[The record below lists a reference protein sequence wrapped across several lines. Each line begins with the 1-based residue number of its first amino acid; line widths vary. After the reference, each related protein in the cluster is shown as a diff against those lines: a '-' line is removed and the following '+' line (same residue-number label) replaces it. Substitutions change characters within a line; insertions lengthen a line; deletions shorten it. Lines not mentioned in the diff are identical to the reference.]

1 MLSGNQGIEGK
12 PLSRL
17 NSTGNFEKNMSTLN
31 IKAFAKNYAIAY
43 ALIMVSFLIV
53 ISNIPLLDRYVTLPL
68 YQTQC
73 GDNNLYTELLK
84 EIRLVLKE
92 SESCQLASP
101 CVESQSLECAM
112 GVQTAGAYISR
123 LVRFV
128 TGNHDF
134 DDRLIARVAKVL
146 RPEGLF
152 IGYADKSKFLVS
164 MSLFLIVAVYASKI
178 IAALAAMYALWQQK
192 LLRETFSFPR
202 SRNKEKLLYPLLIAV
217 ISALVV
223 MFLSNALNTVFPLQ
237 VPEELSSIFT
247 RLSPFALILLTV
259 VLAPLVEELVFR
271 GVLLRFFIE
280 RNMLI
285 TGSIL
290 VSIGFSALHGFIQE
304 TLVWQL
310 FASGTYFVLSM
321 VMCWLCIKN
330 KSLWS
335 PIIFH
340 AAYNAVLVSAYLL
353 Y

>member
-1 MLSGNQGIEGK
+1 
-12 PLSRL
+12 
-17 NSTGNFEKNMSTLN
+17 MSTLYLKPF
-31 IKAFAKNYAIAY
+31 IKNYAIAY
-43 ALIMVSFLIV
+43 ALIVVSLLIIV
-53 ISNIPLLDRYVTLPL
+53 SNIPFVDRYGSFPL
-68 YQTQC
+68 YNTQC
-73 GDNNLYTELLK
+73 TDNNPHTEVL
-84 EIRLVLKE
+84 EQVRLVLKE
-92 SESCQLASP
+92 SESCHLASP
-101 CVESQSLECAM
+101 CVESPSLECSM

-123 LVRFV
+123 LVRFA
-128 TGNHDF
+128 TGTYDINHDF
-134 DDRLIARVAKVL
+134 VIRVADVL
-146 RPEGLF
+146 RPEGLHM
-152 IGYADKSKFLVS
+152 GYADKSKFLVS